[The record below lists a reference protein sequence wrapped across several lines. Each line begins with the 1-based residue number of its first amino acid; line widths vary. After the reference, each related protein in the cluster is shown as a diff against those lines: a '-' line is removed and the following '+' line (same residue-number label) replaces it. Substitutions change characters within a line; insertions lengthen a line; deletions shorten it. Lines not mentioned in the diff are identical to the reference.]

1 MRRVSLITAFCVALP
16 AIAFAHVSVAPRESK
31 PGVEQVYTVRVP
43 TEGQV
48 ATTSVFLQVPDG
60 MTVLDVPHPEGATH
74 DVKRD
79 GNRIVSITWTKNI
92 PPAQRAEFTFKATN
106 PGAEGQITWKIQQ
119 RFADGKSTDWT
130 PGLKVTNTPAPPPA
144 PRAAAPQP
152 APAAPPAA
160 QAAGHAGHQM
170 PATGDAAAIETWL
183 NGYDAAFNAK
193 DLQKLGTYY
202 HPDATIYEGGGIDNG
217 WASYRD
223 GHLGPELKAF
233 ENLQFGHTNRQI
245 SVLGDGKSAYVVSQY
260 SLKAK
265 MGERVID
272 SGGLETLVLVKGAD
286 GSWKIR
292 HSHTSSRP
300 RRPPQ

>member
-1 MRRVSLITAFCVALP
+1 MRRVSLVTAFCVALP
-16 AIAFAHVSVAPRESK
+16 ALAFAHVSVAPRETK

-48 ATTSVFLQVPDG
+48 ATTAVFLQVPDG
-60 MTVLDVPHPEGATH
+60 MTILDVPHPEGATH
-74 DVKRD
+74 EVKRE
-79 GNRIVSITWTKNI
+79 GNRIVAITWTKNI
-92 PPAQRAEFTFKATN
+92 PPAQRAEFTFKAMN
-106 PGAEGQITWKIQQ
+106 PGAEGQIAWKIQQ
-119 RFADGKSTDWT
+119 RLADGKSTDWT
-130 PGLKVTNTPAPPPA
+130 PGTKLTSTPAPPPA
-144 PRAAAPQP
+144 PRAAAPQQT
-152 APAAPPAA
+152 PPAQQPA
-160 QAAGHAGHQM
+160 SHAGHQM

-193 DLQKLGTYY
+193 DLQKLGSYY
-202 HPDATIYEGGGIDNG
+202 HPDVTIYEGGGIDNG

-233 ENLQFGHTNRQI
+233 ENLQFAHTNRQI
-245 SVLGDGKSAYVVSQY
+245 HLLGDGRTAYVVSQY

-265 MGERVID
+265 MGERAID
-272 SGGLETLVLVKGAD
+272 SGGLETLVVVKGDD